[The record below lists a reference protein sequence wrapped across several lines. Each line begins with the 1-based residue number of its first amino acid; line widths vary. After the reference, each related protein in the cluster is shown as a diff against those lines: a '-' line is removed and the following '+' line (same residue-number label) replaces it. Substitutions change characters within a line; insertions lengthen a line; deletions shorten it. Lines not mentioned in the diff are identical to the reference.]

1 MKKIL
6 YFFIIISA
14 LASCDTPN
22 NVIGNP
28 QSATNTSGTTGSANM
43 TEGNKADSKIIPGTP
58 GDSTV
63 TKKDSIPR

>member
-6 YFFIIISA
+6 YFTIIIFA

-22 NVIGNP
+22 NVIGTP

-43 TEGNKADSKIIPGTP
+43 TDGKTDSKIIPGTP